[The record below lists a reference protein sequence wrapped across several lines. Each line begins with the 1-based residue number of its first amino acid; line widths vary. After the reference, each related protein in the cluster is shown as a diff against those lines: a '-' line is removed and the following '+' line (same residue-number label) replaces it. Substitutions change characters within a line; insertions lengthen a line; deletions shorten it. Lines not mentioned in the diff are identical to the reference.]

1 MLWAFITYDPI
12 TTTQEDV
19 VFLKLAPAVATV
31 KKGKAFTITVT
42 NARTGAAVENATVG
56 DARTDVKGK
65 ATLSIPN
72 KGFYQFKA
80 SRPLPSVRS
89 NVLNV
94 TVT

>member
-12 TTTQEDV
+12 TTTQQDV
-19 VFLKLAPAVATV
+19 VFLKLAPAVLTV
-31 KKGKAFTITVT
+31 KKGTAFTLSVT
-42 NARTGAAVENATVG
+42 NARTGVAVENATVG
-56 DARTDVKGK
+56 GVRMDVKGK

-72 KGFYQFKA
+72 KGFHQFKA
-80 SRPLPSVRS
+80 SRALPSVRS